1 MRAYTDR
8 RPPGIFTKIPD
19 HPVILL
25 NANEADQA
33 RNPISDVRLASRKRA
48 ERVFSRNP
56 DALYVS
62 VCDEKGKIIETI
74 ARDLPRPVYVRI
86 RTDTGHFRASATVEI
101 EGGIEWPGKWHP
113 NGTGRCKKWVFQSSN
128 GPGALLIEASDV
140 EAVIIP
146 RNAITWPKVL
156 ADPPPFGV
164 EYVGRSTKPSAAPAP
179 VPDVMPAATAKARD
193 AADRPRVKG
202 RRASRARRLATI
214 KFLTFTEWGRL
225 FDAIE
230 SKRDRALFLVA
241 YRHGLRASEVG
252 LLKRADFDE
261 KRGKLM
267 VHRLKGSLPG
277 LHEMQ
282 PDEVKAL
289 KDYLR
294 ERRRE
299 CERKGIADSNPLLF
313 PDRYGGAISRFA
325 LDWLMRRKYG
335 PEASLPKE
343 KMHFHVLKHSIAT
356 HLFEAGADL
365 SFVHDWLGHA
375 DISNTQLYEKL
386 VSATRDKRARGF
398 FRRLS
403 KF

>member
-1 MRAYTDR
+1 MRTYTNR
-8 RPPGIFTKIPD
+8 RPPGFFTKFPD

-25 NANEADQA
+25 DAKEATRA
-33 RNPISDVRLASRKRA
+33 RNPDMQRQARKQA
-48 ERVFSRNP
+48 ERVLDRNP
-56 DALYVS
+56 DTLYVS
-62 VCDEKGKIIETI
+62 VCNEKGKVIETI
-74 ARDLPRPVYVRI
+74 VRDLPRPVYVRI
-86 RTDTGHFRASATVEI
+86 RKDTGHWRAGQTIEI

-113 NGTGRCKKWVFQSSN
+113 NGVRRCKQWVFQSSD

-146 RNAITWPKVL
+146 RNTITWPKVL
-156 ADPPPFGV
+156 KDLPPFGV
-164 EYVGRSTKPSAAPAP
+164 EYAGRSTKASAAPA
-179 VPDVMPAATAKARD
+179 PDVMPAATAKARD

-202 RRASRARRLATI
+202 RRASRARRLETI
-214 KFLTFTEWGRL
+214 KFLTFGEWGRL
-225 FDAIE
+225 FDVIE
-230 SKRDRALFLVA
+230 SKRDRALFLIA

-252 LLKRADFDE
+252 LLKRTDFDE
-261 KRGKLM
+261 KRRKLM

-294 ERRRE
+294 ERRQE
-299 CERKGIADSNPLLF
+299 CERKGVADANPLLF

-335 PEASLPKE
+335 PEAGLPKE
-343 KMHFHVLKHSIAT
+343 KTHFHVLKHSIAT

-398 FRRLS
+398 FRKLS
-403 KF
+403 KL